1 MNRLNLLS
9 RIGVRL
15 EGILLPLP
23 GGAALGADLPSASLG
38 DLLTPLI
45 EVVRYAGLD
54 EDVAGKLA
62 FSESANPLAWAIMGD
77 YFGRRS
83 YATLRGWQHLPDQMM
98 SMSTPVWMGWIFDHN
113 ESGYFWAL
121 IPLAVIYGLA
131 SACYLII
138 PRPRPPARLRRRRS
152 GQA

>member
-1 MNRLNLLS
+1 LNQSGHIWQLA
-9 RIGVRL
+9 IF
-15 EGILLPLP
+15 
-23 GGAALGADLPSASLG
+23 
-38 DLLTPLI
+38 
-45 EVVRYAGLD
+45 VVL
-54 EDVAGKLA
+54 LA

-113 ESGYFWAL
+113 ESGYYWAL

-131 SACYLII
+131 AACYLII

-152 GQA
+152 GQALGSA